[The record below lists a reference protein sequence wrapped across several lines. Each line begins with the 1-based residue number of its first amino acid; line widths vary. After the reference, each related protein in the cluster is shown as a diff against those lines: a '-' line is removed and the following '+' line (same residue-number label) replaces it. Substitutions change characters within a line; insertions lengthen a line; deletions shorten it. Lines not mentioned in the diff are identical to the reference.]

1 MVHRIYRGLL
11 SGLIAAS
18 ALVAAPVYAQVK
30 LKAGVSVNF
39 EGMLPVWV
47 ADQQGFFKAEGIEFE
62 LLDFKGGGPAVQAFV
77 GRSIDIL
84 FAATDHVLRLQNR
97 GIPAVVLHGLDSYH
111 NYTLISKAGVSAKN
125 LAEMKGKSL
134 GITSPGSMTD
144 NTIRWAIK
152 EVKLDPDRDFRITGA
167 GVGAAMI
174 AAIDSGK
181 IDAGLVQQTD
191 TAFLLQQRKGSYSVV
206 ADFTTIPYAGYSV
219 LALASWVDGNKNT
232 ARGIQRAVARAVA
245 AVEKDPKIGTAIIKK
260 LYPHFSDELVLAT
273 VRSAIA
279 RVPKG
284 GQYSAEAVESVN
296 QIVRGADP
304 KLKPMTPESL
314 RPNL

>member
-1 MVHRIYRGLL
+1 MLRRVMQGLA
-11 SGLIAAS
+11 SGLVALGVVIATP
-18 ALVAAPVYAQVK
+18 VAAQVK

-39 EGMLPVWV
+39 EGMLPIWV
-47 ADQQGFFKAEGIEFE
+47 ANDQGYFKAEGVE
-62 LLDFKGGGPAVQAFV
+62 LELVDFKGGGPAVQAFV
-77 GRSIDIL
+77 GRSIEIL

-111 NYTLISKAGVSAKN
+111 NYTLISRANIQAKG
-125 LAEMKGKSL
+125 LADLKGKSV

-152 EVKLDPDRDFRITGA
+152 EKKLDPDRDFRISGA

-181 IDAGLVQQTD
+181 VDAGLVQQTD
-191 TAFLLQQRKGSYSVV
+191 TAFLLQQKKGDYKVV
-206 ADFTTIPYAGYSV
+206 EDFTSIPYAGYSV
-219 LALASWVDGNKNT
+219 LALTSWVDANKNT
-232 ARGIQRAVARAVA
+232 ARGIQRAVARAVSE
-245 AVEKDPKIGTAIIKK
+245 VEKNPALGTAIIKK
-260 LYPHFSDELVLAT
+260 LYPHFSDELVVAT

>member
-1 MVHRIYRGLL
+1 MFKHIGRGLL
-11 SGLIAAS
+11 SC
-18 ALVAAPVYAQVK
+18 LVAAGAALWMPAHAQVK

-77 GRSIDIL
+77 GKSIDIL

-97 GIPAVVLHGLDSYH
+97 GIPAVVLHGLDGFH
-111 NYTLISKAGVSAKN
+111 NYTLIGKANLSARN
-125 LAEMKGKSL
+125 LADLRGKAV

-152 EVKLDPDRDFRITGA
+152 ESKLDPDRDFRITGA

-181 IDAGLVQQTD
+181 VDAGLVQQTD

-206 ADFTTIPYAGYSV
+206 ADFTSIPYAGYSV
-219 LALASWVDGNKNT
+219 LALSSWVEGNRNT

-245 AVEKDPKIGTAIIKK
+245 AVEKDPALGVAVIKK

-284 GQYSAEAVESVN
+284 GQYSAEAVDNVN